1 MKKLIGYVVGEVE
14 THRFTFVT
22 SPDIAPP
29 RLEYVVIPGVKERV
43 DDEMAKVDV
52 LAQVSRLQ
60 VASRMLDDTHTYDET
75 RTLLHGDYMPQ
86 PKVIGVATVLGYIRN
101 EGSGRSV
108 VRVPRSTPLPGAK
121 VYEAPSD
128 LLRKF
133 FTANIPS
140 GIEAGTLINR
150 PDVPVRLDPN
160 GLRRHL
166 AIIAQT
172 GAGKSYLSGLV
183 LENLLQL
190 GGTIVVFDPNSDYVR
205 LRYDN
210 SRNKT
215 PFAGRVN
222 VYRVPGVEG
231 RRYSDDEIGGAD
243 EYTIWFSKLEP
254 DEICDL
260 AGIASTSLNIRT
272 AVRRACTALQKDG
285 RDYRPDDLVRRLYK
299 MAGVEPP
306 DEEPSIRA
314 IGAVQVGGEPL
325 GEDEDVFDFH
335 DALEE
340 RAAVPLKRGR
350 GKGEDAVST
359 TEDVRGGAEKA
370 IKYIEALAAY
380 KIWGFKDMD
389 RQMDRLLEPKSLSVV
404 DLAGMEQ
411 GISQYAVQKTL
422 REIWRRATTGKL
434 DYPVFVVLEEAHNF
448 VPGKDKGGV
457 TECARWINRIASEGR
472 KFKVF
477 LVVITQRPGKIDP
490 DTLSQCG
497 SQMIMKLTNPTDQ
510 DAVRK
515 ASESLSESLFTDL
528 PGLNTGE
535 SIILGPLTRVPC
547 LIQVGRRLSAEG
559 GSDIDVT
566 AELEK
571 ARNTM
576 TNRRIEASSVF
587 ATPVARDAPQEI

>member
-1 MKKLIGYVVGEVE
+1 
-14 THRFTFVT
+14 
-22 SPDIAPP
+22 
-29 RLEYVVIPGVKERV
+29 V
-43 DDEMAKVDV
+43 DDEMATVDI

-60 VASRMLDDTHTYDET
+60 VASRMLDDSHTYDET
-75 RTLLHGDYMPQ
+75 KILLGGDYMPQ
-86 PKVIGVATVLGYIRN
+86 PKVIGTATVLGYIRDD
-101 EGSGRSV
+101 GAGRSV
-108 VRVPRSTPLPGAK
+108 VRVPRSTPLPGAR
-121 VYEAPSD
+121 VYEAGDD
-128 LLRKF
+128 LLRRF
-133 FTANIPS
+133 FTANIKS

-150 PDVPVRLDPN
+150 PDVPVKLDPN

-210 SRNKT
+210 QRNKT

-260 AGIASTSLNIRT
+260 AGVASTSLNIRT
-272 AVRRACTALQKDG
+272 AVRRACTALQKEG
-285 RDYRPDDLVRRLYK
+285 RDYRPEDLMRRLYK

-306 DEEPSIRA
+306 DEEPTIRP
-314 IGAVQVGGEPL
+314 IGPVTVGGEMLDP
-325 GEDEDVFDFH
+325 DEDVFDFH

-340 RAAVPLKRGR
+340 RASVPLKRGR
-350 GKGEDAVST
+350 GKAEEGAAAT

-370 IKYIEALAAY
+370 IKYIEALTAY
-380 KIWGFKDMD
+380 KIWGFKDME

-411 GISQYAVQKTL
+411 SIAQYAVQKTL
-422 REIWRRATTGKL
+422 REVWRRATTGKL
-434 DYPVFVVLEEAHNF
+434 DYPVFLVLEEAHNF

-535 SIILGPLTRVPC
+535 AIVLGPLTRVPC

-576 TNRRIEASSVF
+576 TNRRIESQSVF
-587 ATPVARDAPQEI
+587 ATPVPIDRVEEI